1 MNKPVFD
8 WQQQAACKGMPT
20 DLFFPESGQ
29 MDQLRRAL
37 AVCKGCPVKGHC
49 LSANLYEKIGI
60 WGGTT
65 ARQRRVILRQRKG
78 V

>member
-8 WQQQAACKGMPT
+8 WQQQAACKGMPA

-37 AVCKGCPVKGHC
+37 AVCKMCPVKQHC
-49 LSANLYEKIGI
+49 LNANLYEKIGI

-65 ARQRRVILRQRKG
+65 ARQRRIILRQRK
-78 V
+78 VV